1 MRVLIVGL
9 GSIARRHIAALRRI
23 APDVEITALRS
34 GLGGGVSVPGVRDIR
49 SLDELDGRPD
59 FAILSNPTAR
69 HADAI
74 RTLLPLD
81 VPLFIEK
88 PLFADLGHEDLLTE
102 IRRRGTMTYV
112 ACNMRFLD
120 TLQFLRER
128 VGELRIN
135 EVNVYCG
142 SYLPE
147 WRPGTD
153 WRACYSARKELGGGV
168 HIDLIHE
175 LDYVHWIFGDPQRVR
190 KTLRSASSLGITAV
204 DYANYCLEYEGFCV
218 SVVLNYFRRD
228 YRRTVEIVSENGT
241 WTADLAAGRVTD
253 EGGRVLFESR
263 QGADDDYWA
272 QMKYFLSL
280 LGKGAP
286 APFNDVFEA
295 YEVLK
300 LCLE

>member
-1 MRVLIVGL
+1 MKVLIVGL
-9 GSIARRHIAALRRI
+9 GSIARKHIAALRRI
-23 APDVEITALRS
+23 DPDVECTALRS
-34 GLGGGVSVPGVRDIR
+34 TAGGASVPGVKDIR

-59 FAILSNPTAR
+59 FAIISNPTSR

-88 PLFADLGHEDLLTE
+88 PLFAELGHEELLEE
-102 IRRRGTMTYV
+102 IRRHGTRTYV
-112 ACNMRFLD
+112 ACNLRFTD
-120 TLQFLRER
+120 TLQFLHDHA
-128 VGELRIN
+128 GELHVN

-153 WRACYSARKELGGGV
+153 WRRCYSARPELGGGV
-168 HIDLIHE
+168 HLDLIHE
-175 LDYVHWIFGDPQRVR
+175 LDYVHWIFGDPLRTR
-190 KTLRSASSLGITAV
+190 KTLRHASSLGIEAV
-204 DYANYCLEYEGFCV
+204 DYANYCLEYKDFCV

-228 YRRTVEIVSENGT
+228 YKRTVEIVAYEGT
-241 WTADLAAGRVTD
+241 WTVDLGAGRVTD
-253 EGGRVLFESR
+253 AGGRVLFESR
-263 QGADDDYWA
+263 QADRDDYWE

-280 LGKGAP
+280 LGKDAP

>member
-1 MRVLIVGL
+1 MKVLIVGL

-23 APDVEITALRS
+23 DPATDITALRS
-34 GLGGGVSVPGVRDIR
+34 GFGSSASEPGVRDIR

-59 FAILSNPTAR
+59 FAIISNPTAR
-69 HADAI
+69 HAEAI

-88 PLFADLGHEDLLTE
+88 PLFADLGHADLLEE
-102 IRRRGTMTYV
+102 IRRRGTQTYV
-112 ACNMRFLD
+112 ACNMRFMD

-128 VGELRIN
+128 VGDLRIN

-204 DYANYCLEYEGFCV
+204 DYANYCLEYPDFCV

-228 YRRTVEIVSENGT
+228 YRRTVEIVAENGT
-241 WTADLAAGRVTD
+241 WTADLGTGRVTD
-253 EGGRVLFESR
+253 ERGRVLFESS

-272 QMKYFLSL
+272 QLKYFLSL
-280 LGKGAP
+280 LGEGAP

>member
-23 APDVEITALRS
+23 DPVVDITALRS
-34 GLGGGVSVPGVRDIR
+34 SAGGASVPGVRDIR
-49 SLDELDGRPD
+49 SLDQAGGPFD
-59 FAILSNPTAR
+59 FAIVSNPTAC

-74 RTLLPLD
+74 SQLLPLGI
-81 VPLFIEK
+81 PLFIEK
-88 PLFADLGHEDLLTE
+88 PLFAELGHGELLEE
-102 IRRRGTMTYV
+102 IRRRGTLTYV
-112 ACNMRFLD
+112 ACNLRFTD
-120 TLQFLRER
+120 TLRYLHGFVQ
-128 VGELRIN
+128 GMRIN

-153 WRACYSARKELGGGV
+153 WRRCYSARPELGGGV

-175 LDYVHWIFGDPQRVR
+175 LDYVHWIFGDPQCSR
-190 KTLRSASSLGITAV
+190 KTLRHSSSLGIEAV
-204 DYANYCLEYEGFCV
+204 DYANYCLEYEDFCV
-218 SVVLNYFRRD
+218 SVILDYYRRD
-228 YRRTVEIVSENGT
+228 YKRTVEIVADEGT
-241 WTADLAAGRVTD
+241 FVADLGAGRVTD
-253 EGGRVLFESR
+253 ADGRVLFESR
-263 QGADDDYWA
+263 QADGDDYWE

-280 LGKGAP
+280 LGKEAP

>member
-23 APDVEITALRS
+23 DPEVDLTALRS
-34 GLGGGVSVPGVRDIR
+34 GTGGASVPGVRDIR
-49 SLDELDGRPD
+49 SLDEAGAPFD
-59 FAILSNPTAR
+59 FAIVSNPTAC

-74 RTLLPLD
+74 RRLLPLGI
-81 VPLFIEK
+81 PLFIEK
-88 PLFADLGHEDLLTE
+88 PLFAGLGEEGLLEE
-102 IRRRGTMTYV
+102 IRRRCVRTYV
-112 ACNMRFLD
+112 ACNLRFCDTLRFLYD
-120 TLQFLRER
+120 FVQGLR
-128 VGELRIN
+128 VN

-153 WRACYSARKELGGGV
+153 WRQCYSARPELGGGV

-175 LDYVHWIFGDPQRVR
+175 LDYVHWLFGDPLRSR
-190 KTLRSASSLGITAV
+190 KTLRHTSSLGIEAV
-204 DYANYCLEYEGFCV
+204 DYANYCLEFKDFCV
-218 SVVLNYFRRD
+218 SVILDYFRRD
-228 YRRTVEIVSENGT
+228 YKRTVEIVADSGT
-241 WTADLAAGRVTD
+241 WTADLGAGRVTD
-253 EGGRVLFESR
+253 AEGRVLFESR
-263 QGADDDYWA
+263 QADGDDYWE

-280 LGKGAP
+280 LREEAP

-295 YEVLK
+295 YQVLK